1 MPEISLEQVA
11 QAVAVVGARVAE
23 HWRAQEHA
31 IAQQAV
37 LMSAV
42 GALVQTHPDAE
53 VFAKSFLQCWQR
65 TGLSDAT
72 FPPDSP
78 SAQGIAQALS
88 MLETLC
94 KEPLSARP
102 PGQAWPPSAQ
112 GLE

>member
-1 MPEISLEQVA
+1 MREISLEQVA
-11 QAVAVVGARVAE
+11 EAVAVVGARVAE
-23 HWRAQEHA
+23 HRRDQEHA

-53 VFAKSFLQCWQR
+53 LFAKCFLRCWQR
-65 TGLSDAT
+65 TGLSDAP
-72 FPPDSP
+72 FPAESP
-78 SAQGIAQALS
+78 SAIGIAQALA

-102 PGQAWPPSAQ
+102 PGQAWPPVQ
-112 GLE
+112 EQD